1 MKVPEHER
9 IRRLAIRAIADVSG
23 SIGAPVLKGGNALA
37 VIYHIGNRTSLDLD
51 YSLERDFPDP
61 HAAPGLLQTSLASR
75 FGDAGLHMFDFSFH
89 LRPLVPR
96 DEQWGGYELRF
107 KVIPAAQLSED
118 LERLRRT
125 ATVIGPSQE
134 RVFKV
139 QISRHEYVG
148 DPSVQLVDGASVRV
162 YSPALIA
169 AEKLRAICQ
178 QMPEYPHAKHRH
190 PRARDFYD
198 IHAIYREASVDLAHG
213 PNVLLVR
220 RVFEA
225 KKVSWSLLGR
235 IESTREFHRADW
247 PSVEG
252 AVSCLEGSFDSY
264 FDFVV
269 ALARRLEAAGNE

>member
-1 MKVPEHER
+1 MKFPEHER
-9 IRRLAIRAIADVSG
+9 IRRLAIRAIAEVSG

-61 HAAPGLLQTSLASR
+61 LAAPGLLQESLASR

-139 QISRHEYVG
+139 QISRHEFVG

-198 IHAIYREASVDLAHG
+198 IHAIFLEASVDLAHG

-225 KKVSWSLLGR
+225 KKVSWDLLGR
-235 IESTREFHRADW
+235 IESTREFHRDDW
-247 PSVEG
+247 PSVKG

-269 ALARRLEAAGNE
+269 ALARRLETAGNE